1 MVDFVGGD
9 LASRA
14 VKLSDSFR
22 LSTPHMTPSAAE
34 LVDPTAR
41 RLWHCSCF
49 YQPWV
54 GVMLKISIV
63 DTRTQRRLVI
73 EGKLVSPWVSEV
85 QSARERALAGLNGRE
100 LLIDVRNLTAINQEG
115 ENLFCQLMREGVK
128 VRCSGVFTKHVFAQ
142 LSRRSKGKDGSKK

>member
-1 MVDFVGGD
+1 MQ
-9 LASRA
+9 
-14 VKLSDSFR
+14 
-22 LSTPHMTPSAAE
+22 PE
-34 LVDPTAR
+34 LVDRTGPR
-41 RLWHCSCF
+41 VWQCSCF

-100 LLIDVRNLTAINQEG
+100 LVIDVRNLTAINQEG